1 MGEDTSTS
9 NRYSSRRHTGD
20 GAGPSGRHNQRLGA
34 AGEDLAAAW
43 YTRQGYRV
51 VARNWRTRNG
61 ELDLIL
67 SRRGELVVCEVK
79 TRSSRR
85 YGHPLEAVTPDKQAR
100 IRRLAVAYVAE
111 TKARGRLRFDI
122 AAVESGRVE
131 VWEGVF

>member
-9 NRYSSRRHTGD
+9 NRHSSRRHTGD
-20 GAGPSGRHNQRLGA
+20 RVASSGRHNQRLGA

-43 YTRQGYRV
+43 YRRHGYRLLE
-51 VARNWRTRNG
+51 RNWRTRNG

-67 SRRGELVVCEVK
+67 ARRGALVVCEVK

-85 YGHPLEAVTPDKQAR
+85 YGHPVEAVTPAKQAR
-100 IRRLAVAYVAE
+100 IRRLAAAYVAQ
-111 TKARGRLRFDI
+111 TGARGRIRFDI

-131 VWEGVF
+131 VWQGVF

>member
-9 NRYSSRRHTGD
+9 NRFSSERHTGERP
-20 GAGPSGRHNQRLGA
+20 GPPGRHNQRLGA
-34 AGEDLAAAW
+34 AGEELTAVW
-43 YTRQGYRV
+43 YRRQGYRV

-67 SRRGELVVCEVK
+67 ARQGELVVCEVK

-85 YGHPLEAVTPDKQAR
+85 YGHPLEAVTPEKRAR
-100 IRRLAVAYVAE
+100 IRRLAMAYVAE

>member
-9 NRYSSRRHTGD
+9 NRYSSARHNGER
-20 GAGPSGRHNQRLGA
+20 AGPSGRHNQHLGA
-34 AGEDLAAAW
+34 AGEELAAAW
-43 YTRQGYRV
+43 YRRQGYRV

-67 SRRGELVVCEVK
+67 ARRGELVVCEVK

-85 YGHPLEAVTPDKQAR
+85 YGHPVEAVTPDKQAR
-100 IRRLAVAYVAE
+100 IRRLAMAYVAE